1 MKISPGS
8 EGVES
13 PDFTAIEI
21 PVRVLSSG
29 DFWLTSATG
38 SMLLIA
44 YYQIIMVFRIIFFGN
59 GGRIRFSVSAR
70 RILFLEYEF
79 LVKKIRKVCIWCC
92 LENCVLPP
100 KLPF

>member
-38 SMLLIA
+38 SMLLVA
-44 YYQIIMVFRIIFFGN
+44 YYGFQDYLFRKWGSDQIFSEGTENFIFG
-59 GGRIRFSVSAR
+59 V
-70 RILFLEYEF
+70 
-79 LVKKIRKVCIWCC
+79 
-92 LENCVLPP
+92 
-100 KLPF
+100 

>member
-1 MKISPGS
+1 MEICPKFQMKISPGS

-38 SMLLIA
+38 SMLLVA
-44 YYQIIMVFRIIFFGN
+44 
-59 GGRIRFSVSAR
+59 S
-70 RILFLEYEF
+70 
-79 LVKKIRKVCIWCC
+79 
-92 LENCVLPP
+92 
-100 KLPF
+100 

>member
-29 DFWLTSATG
+29 DFWLTSATA
-38 SMLLIA
+38 SMLLVA
-44 YYQIIMVFRIIFFGN
+44 YYGFQDYLFRKWGSDQIFSEGTENFIFG
-59 GGRIRFSVSAR
+59 V
-70 RILFLEYEF
+70 
-79 LVKKIRKVCIWCC
+79 
-92 LENCVLPP
+92 
-100 KLPF
+100 

>member
-38 SMLLIA
+38 SILLIA
-44 YYQIIMVFRIIFFGN
+44 YYKKYGFQDYLFRKWGSDQIFSESTENFIFG
-59 GGRIRFSVSAR
+59 V
-70 RILFLEYEF
+70 
-79 LVKKIRKVCIWCC
+79 
-92 LENCVLPP
+92 
-100 KLPF
+100 

>member
-13 PDFTAIEI
+13 PDFTEIEI
-21 PVRVLSSG
+21 PVRVFSSG

-59 GGRIRFSVSAR
+59 GGRIRFSVRAQ

-79 LVKKIRKVCIWCC
+79 LVKKFGKVCIWCC

>member
-13 PDFTAIEI
+13 PDFTAMEI

-38 SMLLIA
+38 SILLIA
-44 YYQIIMVFRIIFFGN
+44 
-59 GGRIRFSVSAR
+59 ST
-70 RILFLEYEF
+70 
-79 LVKKIRKVCIWCC
+79 
-92 LENCVLPP
+92 
-100 KLPF
+100 